1 MDWNTALSAITGPF
15 GALLLSIAI
24 LYWIANKALPILQRY
39 LEDQNEKFG
48 DLVKALE
55 KTVNSHE
62 ADRRTFEAA
71 ITNLTTR
78 LDKVEDDIKVIKD
91 KVS

>member
-1 MDWNTALSAITGPF
+1 MDWNTALNAVTGPF

-39 LEDQNEKFG
+39 LEDQNAKFG

-55 KTVNSHE
+55 KTVNSHD

-71 ITNLTTR
+71 ISNLTTR

-91 KVS
+91 KVI